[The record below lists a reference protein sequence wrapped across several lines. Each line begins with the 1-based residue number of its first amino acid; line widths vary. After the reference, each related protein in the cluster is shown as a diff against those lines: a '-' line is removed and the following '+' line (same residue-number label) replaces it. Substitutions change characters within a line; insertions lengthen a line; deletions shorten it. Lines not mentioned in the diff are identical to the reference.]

1 MSGASAQDIWQN
13 SAPPAP
19 APAHGPRMN
28 LRYIDWIWHV
38 RDSIPLPAGQS
49 AEEALDRIEPML
61 DQMDTKHERIGHRI
75 TFTRKAPVPQDPLS
89 TFEDGDLTIVATDQ
103 GKTLR
108 YHLVSK
114 ALLFC
119 FLLPV
124 LFIGFGQLTLAVG
137 EYQMAQAEAK
147 KKVKGAEKKEK
158 KKDEAKVLELNPID
172 KMLGA
177 PAPEKPKK
185 DKEKERKPS
194 ATAAYVF
201 SALFAVLYVVGRFL
215 EPWLVRRRFL
225 ARLES
230 A

>member
-1 MSGASAQDIWQN
+1 MSGIAAQSIWQQ
-13 SAPPAP
+13 PAP
-19 APAHGPRMN
+19 QPVIRMN

-38 RDSIPLPAGQS
+38 RDSVPLPDGQN
-49 AEEALDRIEPML
+49 AAEALDRIEPLL
-61 DQMDTKHERIGHRI
+61 DQMDTTHQRGDDTL
-75 TFTRKAPVPQDPLS
+75 TFHRKAPTPQDPLS
-89 TFEDGDLTIVATDQ
+89 VFEDGVLQIEETAQ

-119 FLLPV
+119 FLLPL
-124 LFIGFGQLTLAVG
+124 LFVGFGQLTLYVG
-137 EYQMAQAEAK
+137 AYQKAAAEAK
-147 KKVKGAEKKEK
+147 EKAAGDKK
-158 KKDEAKVLELNPID
+158 KKDEPKVLQLNPID

-185 DKEKERKPS
+185 GEEGGRKPS

-201 SALFAVLYVVGRFL
+201 AGIFAFLYVVGRFL
-215 EPWLVRRRFL
+215 EPWLVRRRLRERL
-225 ARLES
+225 AE

>member
-1 MSGASAQDIWQN
+1 
-13 SAPPAP
+13 
-19 APAHGPRMN
+19 MN

-38 RDSIPLPAGQS
+38 RDSVPLPEGQTTG
-49 AEEALDRIEPML
+49 EALDRLEPML
-61 DQMDTKHERIGHRI
+61 DQMDTTHERSEDTL
-75 TFTRKAPVPQDPLS
+75 TFHRKAPVPQDPLS
-89 TFEDGDLTIVATDQ
+89 VFEDGVLQIAETAQ

-119 FLLPV
+119 FLLPL
-124 LFIGFGQLTLAVG
+124 LFVGFGQLTLYVG
-137 EYQMAQAEAK
+137 AYQKAAAEAK
-147 KKVKGAEKKEK
+147 EKAGGDKK

-185 DKEKERKPS
+185 GEGEGRKPS

-201 SALFAVLYVVGRFL
+201 AGIFAFLYVVGRFL
-215 EPWLVRRRFL
+215 EPWLVRRRFR
-225 ARLES
+225 ARL
-230 A
+230 ADA

>member
-1 MSGASAQDIWQN
+1 
-13 SAPPAP
+13 
-19 APAHGPRMN
+19 MN

-38 RDSIPLPAGQS
+38 RDSVPLPAGQS
-49 AEEALDRIEPML
+49 ASEALDRIEPML
-61 DQMDTKHERIGHRI
+61 DQMDTTHERVGETI

-89 TFEDGDLTIVATDQ
+89 TFEDGVLTIADTAQ
-103 GKTLR
+103 GKSLR

-147 KKVKGAEKKEK
+147 KKAESKDKAKVQDSK

-185 DKEKERKPS
+185 DKDAERKPS

-201 SALFAVLYVVGRFL
+201 SALFALLYVVGRFL
-215 EPWLVRRRFL
+215 EPWLVRRRFR
-225 ARLES
+225 ARLTD

>member
-1 MSGASAQDIWQN
+1 MSGIAAQSIWQQ
-13 SAPPAP
+13 PTPKP
-19 APAHGPRMN
+19 VTRMN

-38 RDSIPLPAGQS
+38 RDSVPLPEGQTTG
-49 AEEALDRIEPML
+49 EALDRLEPML
-61 DQMDTKHERIGHRI
+61 DQMDTTHERSEDTL
-75 TFTRKAPVPQDPLS
+75 TFHRKAPVPQDPLS
-89 TFEDGDLTIVATDQ
+89 VFEDGVLQIAETAQ

-119 FLLPV
+119 FLLPL
-124 LFIGFGQLTLAVG
+124 LFVGFGQLTLYVG
-137 EYQMAQAEAK
+137 AYQKAAAEAK
-147 KKVKGAEKKEK
+147 EKAGGDKK

-185 DKEKERKPS
+185 GEGEGRKPS

-201 SALFAVLYVVGRFL
+201 AGIFAFLYVVGRFL
-215 EPWLVRRRFL
+215 EPWLVRRRFR
-225 ARLES
+225 ARL
-230 A
+230 ADA